1 MISQKIEN
9 ALCAQTITCNCGFDA
24 VEIRRLVSQIICPSG
39 RFHALN
45 IVPPKERVRTSERK
59 QAKN

>member
-24 VEIRRLVSQIICPSG
+24 AEVRRLVSQIICPSG

-45 IVPPKERVRTSERK
+45 IVPPEERVRTSERRH
-59 QAKN
+59 AKN